1 MISRVPELPRF
12 KVQYMIGNY
21 RTLCIGVAVKTS
33 LRGPSFCD
41 GSARAALQWLS
52 LGLACTFARC

>member
-12 KVQYMIGNY
+12 KVQYTIGNY
-21 RTLCIGVAVKTS
+21 RALCTGVAVKTS

-41 GSARAALQWLS
+41 GSARAVLQYID
-52 LGLACTFARC
+52 LGLACPFTQC

>member
-12 KVQYMIGNY
+12 KVQYIIGNY
-21 RTLCIGVAVKTS
+21 RALCIGVAVKTS

-41 GSARAALQWLS
+41 GSARVVLQC
-52 LGLACTFARC
+52 LGLRLACPFAQC